1 MNRVRNVGVVLV
13 LGMGLPACGA
23 GSDPAEPDSND
34 EAGGSYIETL
44 GKTYHGGF
52 ADRTRGDMQ
61 AIANASAARMVDAG
75 SFSAATDISGLAA
88 DLEPHYI
95 RSLPRTDAWGNP
107 FHYRSDGSGF
117 TLTSS
122 GRNGAL
128 GDSDDIVMTD
138 GGFR

>member
-1 MNRVRNVGVVLV
+1 MNRVQKVGAVLV
-13 LGMGLPACGA
+13 LGIGVTACGA
-23 GSDPAEPDSND
+23 GPDPSEPESND
-34 EAGGSYIETL
+34 DAGGSYVETL

-52 ADRTRGDMQ
+52 ADRVRGDMQ
-61 AIANASAARMVDAG
+61 AIATALAARMVDAG
-75 SFSAATDISGLAA
+75 SFSTAADISGLAA

-122 GRNGAL
+122 GKNGTL